1 MLESETSKATT
12 TSGGSAMQTM
22 KTPQTDHA
30 QFDELC
36 ARVDD
41 WEPLPAIAVAPVQ
54 PDASNDDE
62 QEAAPIDGMILAG
75 LVSP

>member
-1 MLESETSKATT
+1 
-12 TSGGSAMQTM
+12 MQTM
-22 KTPQTDHA
+22 KAPQTDHA

-41 WEPLPAIAVAPVQ
+41 WEPLPAIAIGPVQ
-54 PDASNDDE
+54 PDASNEDE
-62 QEAAPIDGMILAG
+62 QQAAPIDWMILAG